1 MAGPSE
7 GGIAFS
13 SKTDN
18 QELCLTIILL
28 EKREELGQDPSRT
41 AVLIYLKYVFRLGEH
56 MSRVMG
62 QSSLPITPQ
71 ENNDLN
77 SRLARDQVVHLET
90 AGNLFRGQR
99 QVNNFSQVVLF
110 LS

>member
-1 MAGPSE
+1 
-7 GGIAFS
+7 
-13 SKTDN
+13 
-18 QELCLTIILL
+18 
-28 EKREELGQDPSRT
+28 
-41 AVLIYLKYVFRLGEH
+41 
-56 MSRVMG
+56 MSRAMG

-77 SRLARDQVVHLET
+77 SRLARDRVVHLET